1 MKRRQKN
8 YLHHKIKNKMEQNLN
23 QLCINTIRTLSM
35 DAVQAANSG
44 HPGTPMSLAPVTFT
58 IYDRFMK
65 FNPSN
70 PDWMNR
76 DRFILSA
83 GHASMLLYSVLHITG
98 YDVTIDDIKS
108 FRQLHSK
115 CAGHPEHGHT
125 PGVETTTGPLG
136 QGVATSV
143 GFAMAQKWL
152 ASHFN
157 KPGFNII
164 DYKIFSLA
172 GDGCMM
178 EGISGEA
185 ASLAGHLGLDNLI
198 WIYDNNRIT
207 IEGSTS
213 LAFSED
219 VATRFIAYGWNV
231 QRVGDANDLLMLS
244 RAIRIAEKEAGRPT
258 LIIVD
263 SHIAYGAPTKQDTH
277 GAHGAPLGEEEIK
290 ATKAFYG
297 WDAHKKFFVPDE
309 VMQYA
314 RDITSLGKK
323 QNDEWN
329 ELFSRYES
337 EYPELANQL
346 KLIQQRELPEAWDE
360 AVPVFEAGTKISGR
374 SASAKV
380 LNAIASKIPF
390 MIGGSADLSPSTL
403 TDLKNEESF
412 QVNNFSGRNLHFGI
426 REHAMGAIANGIS
439 LSGLKTFASTFLVFS
454 DYARG
459 AIRLS
464 ALMNL
469 PVTYIFT
476 HDSIGVGEDGPTH
489 QPIEQVASLR
499 AIPNLEVIRPGD
511 ANEVAVLWKYI
522 MKSKNIPTALI
533 LSRQDLPV
541 LDRSKYASADGALKG
556 GYILADSK
564 DSPEVILIATGSE
577 LQLAIEA
584 FEVLKQEGIN
594 ARVVSMPNWNL
605 YERQSPEY
613 HESVLPSKVRS
624 RVAIEAGSTFGWR
637 RFIGLPGDGEVLGMR
652 TFGASGKINSLLEE
666 FGLTVETAVKAS
678 KSLINKS

>member
-1 MKRRQKN
+1 
-8 YLHHKIKNKMEQNLN
+8 
-23 QLCINTIRTLSM
+23 M

-44 HPGTPMSLAPVTFT
+44 HPGTPMSLAPVAFT
-58 IYDRFMK
+58 VYDRFMK
-65 FNPSN
+65 FNPVN
-70 PDWMNR
+70 PAWINR

-83 GHASMLLYSVLHITG
+83 GHASMLLYSTLHITG
-98 YDVTIDDIKS
+98 YDVTLNDIKS

-115 CAGHPEHGHT
+115 CAGHPEYGHT

-136 QGVATSV
+136 QGFATSV
-143 GFAMAQKWL
+143 GFAIAQKWL

-157 KPGFNII
+157 KPGYNLI
-164 DYKIFSLA
+164 DYKIFSLG

-231 QRVGDANDLLMLS
+231 QRIGDANDLEMLS
-244 RAIRIAEKEAGRPT
+244 RAIRIAEKEKGRPT

-277 GAHGAPLGEEEIK
+277 GAHGSPLGEEEIR
-290 ATKAFYG
+290 ATKTFYG
-297 WDAHKKFFVPDE
+297 WDPDKKFFVPDE
-309 VMQYA
+309 VNQYTREVTA
-314 RDITSLGKK
+314 RGIG
-323 QNDEWN
+323 QNKEWDDLFARYKSDYPN
-329 ELFSRYES
+329 LAGELE
-337 EYPELANQL
+337 
-346 KLIQQRELPEAWDE
+346 LIQKHELPNGWADGI
-360 AVPVFEAGTKISGR
+360 PKFEAGTKISGR
-374 SASAKV
+374 VASGKV

-403 TDLKNEESF
+403 TDLKNEGSF
-412 QVNNFSGRNLHFGI
+412 QKDNYSGRNLHFGI
-426 REHAMGAIANGIS
+426 REHAMGAIANGIA

-469 PVTYIFT
+469 PITYIFT

-489 QPIEQVASLR
+489 QPIEHIASLR

-522 MKSKNIPTALI
+522 LTSKNTATALI

-541 LDRSKYASADGALKG
+541 FDRTKYSSAEGALKG

-564 DSPEVILIATGSE
+564 GIPEIILIATGSE
-577 LQLAIEA
+577 VQLAIEA
-584 FEVLKQEGIN
+584 YEVLKSEGIK

-613 HESVLPSKVRS
+613 WETVLPSKVKARI
-624 RVAIEAGSTFGWR
+624 AIEAGSTFGWR
-637 RFIGLPGDGEVLGMR
+637 RFVGLHGDGEVLGMR
-652 TFGASGKINSLLEE
+652 TFGASGKINNLLEE
-666 FGLTVETAVKAS
+666 FGLTVEAVVKTS
-678 KSLINKS
+678 KSLLHRK

>member
-1 MKRRQKN
+1 MKKD
-8 YLHHKIKNKMEQNLN
+8 IE

-44 HPGTPMSLAPVTFT
+44 HPGTPMALAPVAFT
-58 IYDRFMK
+58 LYDKFMK
-65 FNPSN
+65 FNPQN
-70 PDWMNR
+70 PNWINR
-76 DRFILSA
+76 DKFILSA
-83 GHASMLLYSVLHITG
+83 GHASMLLYSTLYIMG
-98 YDVTIDDIKS
+98 YDVTIGDIKT

-115 CAGHPEHGHT
+115 CAGHPEYGHT

-143 GFAMAQKWL
+143 GFAIAQKWL
-152 ASHFN
+152 ASYFN
-157 KPGFNII
+157 KPNFNLI
-164 DYKIFSLA
+164 DNKIFALA

-185 ASLAGHLGLDNLI
+185 ASLAGHLGLDNLV
-198 WIYDNNRIT
+198 WIYDNNHIT
-207 IEGSTS
+207 IEGKTS

-231 QRVGDANDLLMLS
+231 QRVGDVNDLEMLC
-244 RAIRIAEKEAGRPT
+244 RAIQSATNEKGRPS

-263 SHIAYGAPTKQDTH
+263 SHIAYGSPTKQDTH
-277 GAHGAPLGEEEIK
+277 GAHGSPLGEDEIK
-290 ATKAFYG
+290 ATKKFYG
-297 WDAHKKFFVPDE
+297 WDPEKKFFVPDE
-309 VMQYA
+309 VNEYSKQIIA
-314 RDITSLGKK
+314 RGKK
-323 QNDEWN
+323 QNEEWN
-329 ELFSRYES
+329 DLYAKYEK
-337 EYPELANQL
+337 EYPDLATQL
-346 KLIQQRELPEAWDE
+346 KLILNREMPKDWDCCI
-360 AVPVFEAGTKISGR
+360 PKFEAGTKISGR
-374 SASAKV
+374 AASGKV
-380 LNAIASKIPF
+380 LNAIADHIPF

-403 TDLKNEESF
+403 TDIKNAQSF
-412 QVNNFSGRNLHFGI
+412 EKNNYSGRNLHFGI

-459 AIRLS
+459 SIRLS

-489 QPIEQVASLR
+489 QPIEHIASLR
-499 AIPNLEVIRPGD
+499 AIPNLEVIRPAD
-511 ANEVAVLWKYI
+511 ANEVAVMWKYI
-522 MKSKNIPTALI
+522 MESKNTPTALI

-541 LDRSKYASADGALKG
+541 FDRTKYSSAEGALKG
-556 GYILADSK
+556 GYILADS
-564 DSPEVILIATGSE
+564 DGTPDVILIATGSE
-577 LQLAIEA
+577 VQLAIEA
-584 FEVLKQEGIN
+584 YEELKKEKIK

-605 YERQSPEY
+605 YERQSPDY
-613 HESVLPSKVRS
+613 WESVLPSNVKA

-637 RFIGLPGDGEVLGMR
+637 RFVGLHGDGEVLGMR

-666 FGLTVETAVKAS
+666 FGLTVDSVVEAAKKVIK
-678 KSLINKS
+678 KN

>member
-1 MKRRQKN
+1 
-8 YLHHKIKNKMEQNLN
+8 MEQNLD

-44 HPGTPMSLAPVTFT
+44 HPGTPMALAPVAYTV
-58 IYDRFMK
+58 YDRFMK
-65 FNPSN
+65 FNPAN
-70 PDWMNR
+70 PDWVNR

-83 GHASMLLYSVLHITG
+83 GHASMLLYSTLHITG
-98 YDVTIDDIKS
+98 YDVSLDDIKT

-115 CAGHPEHGHT
+115 CAGHPEFGHT

-143 GFAMAQKWL
+143 GFAIAQKWL
-152 ASHFN
+152 AERFN
-157 KPGFNII
+157 KPGYNLI
-164 DYKIFSLA
+164 DYSIFALA

-185 ASLAGHLGLDNLI
+185 ASLAGHLGLDNLV
-198 WIYDNNRIT
+198 WMYDNNRIT

-213 LAFSED
+213 LAFTED

-231 QRVGDANDLLMLS
+231 LRVGDANDLEMLS
-244 RAIRIAEKEAGRPT
+244 RAIRIAEKEKGRPT

-277 GAHGAPLGEEEIK
+277 GAHGSPLGEEEIK

-297 WDAHKKFFVPDE
+297 WDPEKKFFVPDE
-309 VMQYA
+309 VKKYA
-314 RDITSLGKK
+314 QDIAARGKK
-323 QNDEWN
+323 QNTAWN
-329 ELFSRYES
+329 DLFAQYKTA
-337 EYPELANQL
+337 YPELAL
-346 KLIQQRELPEAWDE
+346 ELELIQKHELPAGWDS
-360 AVPVFEAGTKISGR
+360 AIVPFEAGTKVSGR
-374 SASAKV
+374 VASGKV
-380 LNAIASKIPF
+380 LNAIATKVPF

-403 TDLKNEESF
+403 TDIKQAASF
-412 QVNNFSGRNLHFGI
+412 QKDSYGGRNIHYGI
-426 REHAMGAIANGIS
+426 REHAMGSIANGIA

-454 DYARG
+454 DYARSS
-459 AIRLS
+459 IRLS
-464 ALMNL
+464 ALMRL

-489 QPIEQVASLR
+489 QPIEHIASLR
-499 AIPNLEVIRPGD
+499 AIPNLEVIRPADG
-511 ANEVAVLWKYI
+511 NEVVVMWKYI
-522 MKSKNIPTALI
+522 MESNHTPTALI

-541 LDRSKYASADGALKG
+541 LDRTKYAPAEGALKG
-556 GYILADSK
+556 GYVLADSEGVP
-564 DSPEVILIATGSE
+564 DVILIATGSE
-577 LQLAIEA
+577 IEIA
-584 FEVLKQEGIN
+584 VDAYEILKKEGIK

-613 HESVLPSKVRS
+613 WESVLPKAVKA

-637 RFIGLPGDGEVLGMR
+637 RFVGLPGEGAVLGMR
-652 TFGASGKINSLLEE
+652 TFGASGKLSTLLEE
-666 FGLTVETAVKAS
+666 FGLTVDATVKTA
-678 KSLINKS
+678 KSLLQ

>member
-1 MKRRQKN
+1 MKN
-8 YLHHKIKNKMEQNLN
+8 NLD

-44 HPGTPMSLAPVTFT
+44 HPGTPMALAPVAYT
-58 IYDRFMK
+58 IYDKFMK
-65 FNPSN
+65 FNPTNS
-70 PDWMNR
+70 DWINR

-83 GHASMLLYSVLHITG
+83 GHASMLLYSTLYITG
-98 YDVTIDDIKS
+98 YDVTLDDIKT

-115 CAGHPEHGHT
+115 CAGHPEYGHT

-136 QGVATSV
+136 QGVATSL
-143 GFAMAQKWL
+143 GFAIAQKWL
-152 ASHFN
+152 AARYNKQDFN
-157 KPGFNII
+157 LI
-164 DYKIFSLA
+164 DFKIFALA

-198 WIYDNNRIT
+198 WFYDNNKIT
-207 IEGSTS
+207 IEGNTN

-231 QRVGDANDLLMLS
+231 QRVGDANDLQILA
-244 RAIRIAEKEAGRPT
+244 RAIEIANKEKGRPS

-277 GAHGAPLGEEEIK
+277 GAHGSPLGEDEIK
-290 ATKAFYG
+290 ATKKFYG
-297 WDAHKKFFVPDE
+297 WDPEKKFFVPDE
-309 VMQYA
+309 VKQYSQEIIK
-314 RDITSLGKK
+314 RGRK
-323 QNDEWN
+323 QNEEWN
-329 ELFSRYES
+329 QLFAEYEK
-337 EYPELANQL
+337 EYPELAAEL
-346 KLIQQRELPEAWDE
+346 KLIMNREMPKDWDCCI
-360 AVPVFEAGTKISGR
+360 PKFEAGTKISGR
-374 SASAKV
+374 AASSKV
-380 LNAIASKIPF
+380 LNAIADHIPF

-403 TDLKNEESF
+403 TDIKSAKSFEKN
-412 QVNNFSGRNLHFGI
+412 NYSGRNLHFGI
-426 REHAMGAIANGIS
+426 REHAMGSILNGIS
-439 LSGLKTFASTFLVFS
+439 LSGLKTFGSTFLVFS
-454 DYARG
+454 DYARSS
-459 AIRLS
+459 IRLS

-489 QPIEQVASLR
+489 QPIEHVASLR
-499 AIPNLEVIRPGD
+499 AIPNLEVIRPAD

-522 MKSKNIPTALI
+522 MESKNTPTALI

-541 LDRSKYASADGALKG
+541 FDRTKYSSAEGALKG
-556 GYILADSK
+556 GYVLADSEGTP
-564 DSPEVILIATGSE
+564 DVILIATGSE
-577 LQLAIEA
+577 VQLAIEA
-584 FEVLKQEGIN
+584 YERLKEERIK

-613 HESVLPSKVRS
+613 WESVLPSKVKA

-637 RFIGLPGDGEVLGMR
+637 RFVGLHGDGEVLGMR

-666 FGLTVETAVKAS
+666 FGLTVSSVVKAAITVI
-678 KSLINKS
+678 KRAT